1 MLAAFTTCGES
12 ENYQDCEGL
21 SDFSVMFLDKSFQNT
36 LTYGYSASLPATE
49 TVYTVSSLRLLCHVP
64 KRLLPCPV
72 LNRFYS
78 QSGFPGDKCNSDIS
92 YFGQCP
98 MW

>member
-49 TVYTVSSLRLLCHVP
+49 TVYT
-64 KRLLPCPV
+64 
-72 LNRFYS
+72 
-78 QSGFPGDKCNSDIS
+78 SGFPGDKCNSDIS